1 MFNKVKNFHKTFG
14 IYSSQVLNLPSQ
26 EIRNLRIA
34 LLKEE
39 FEEYLLAEKNNDMI
53 EIADALGD
61 MLFIIFG
68 TADSYGIPI
77 VEIFNEIYNSN
88 MSKLGA
94 DNKPIY
100 RHDGKVLKGPNYF
113 QPNIA
118 SILRKLSN
126 V

>member
-1 MFNKVKNFHKTFG
+1 
-14 IYSSQVLNLPSQ
+14 
-26 EIRNLRIA
+26 
-34 LLKEE
+34 
-39 FEEYLLAEKNNDMI
+39 MI